1 MTQRAPYGTWQSPI
15 TAAHLAEASLRLG
28 LPTFSAGGVY
38 WLEGRPTEQGRN
50 VLVRREPDGTVSDV
64 TPAGYNVRTR
74 VHEYGGGAYV
84 LDGDTVFFSNFADQR
99 LYRQEPGREPEPIT
113 PEPHRSAAWR
123 YADAVVTPDG
133 TLLLCVRERHDDGEV
148 VNELVAVPSD
158 GSHPPVVL
166 AGGRDFYSSPRLDP
180 TGTRLAWL
188 SWDHPQMPWDG
199 TELWVATLVEGPA
212 LGDPKRVAGSADE
225 SIFQPSWSPQ
235 GDLHFVS
242 DRTGWWNLFRGEDE
256 GAMSLAPME
265 VEFGWPQWTFGMSRY
280 AFLSGGGI
288 VVVYAQGGFDH
299 LAVLEPG
306 GQLQRVDTELSVIA
320 PGIATDGE
328 GLAWVLG
335 GSPTRAPMIAEV
347 RLSDGTVTRLR
358 SSIEL
363 DLDPDYVSVPQPIEF
378 PTEDGLTAHAFYY
391 PPHHPDYQPPPGE
404 LPPLLVLSHGGPTGA
419 TAPEL
424 EPGIQYWTTRG
435 LAVVDVNYG
444 GSTGYGREYRNR
456 LRGRWGIVDVNDCVN
471 AARHLAEQG
480 KADPDRLAIRGGSAG
495 GYCTLAALTFHD
507 TFAAGASYFGVA
519 DLEALARDT
528 HKFESRYLDG
538 LVGPYP
544 ETAAVYRER
553 SPLFHSDRIACP
565 VILFQGLEDRVVP
578 PNQAEGIVAALD
590 ANRIPHAYL
599 TFPEEDHGFRRADS
613 IRRSREAELCF
624 YGRVFGF
631 QPADPLPP
639 VPIQHL
645 A

>member
-15 TAAHLAEASLRLG
+15 TAEHLAEASLRLG
-28 LPTFSAGGVY
+28 PPTFSAGAVY

-50 VLVRREPDGTVSDV
+50 VLVRRAADGTVGDV
-64 TPAGYNVRTR
+64 TPPGYNVRTR

-84 LDGDTVFFSNFADQR
+84 LDGDTVFFANFADQR

-113 PEPHRSAAWR
+113 PEPHPPAAWR

-133 TLLLCVRERHDDGEV
+133 SLLLCVRERHDDRKV

-158 GSHPPVVL
+158 GSHAPVVMT
-166 AGGRDFYSSPRLDP
+166 GGRDFYSSPRLDP
-180 TGTRLAWL
+180 TGNRLAWL

-199 TELWVATLVEGPA
+199 TELWVATLGEGPA
-212 LGDPKRVAGSADE
+212 LVDPKLVAGSADE

-242 DRTGWWNLFRGEDE
+242 DRTGWWNLYRGEDE
-256 GAMSLAPME
+256 AAVPLAPME

-280 AFLSGGGI
+280 AFLSGGRI
-288 VVVYAQGGFDH
+288 VAAYAEGGFDR

-306 GQLQRVDTELSVIA
+306 GELRRIDTELSVIA
-320 PGIATDGE
+320 PGIATDGD
-328 GLAWVLG
+328 GFVWVLG
-335 GSPTRAPMIAEV
+335 GSPTQVAMIAEA
-347 RLSDGTVTRLR
+347 RLSDGTVTPLR

-363 DLDPDYVSVPQPIEF
+363 DLDAEYVSVPQAIEF
-378 PTEDGLTAHAFYY
+378 PTDDGLTAHAFYY
-391 PPHHPDYQPPPGE
+391 PPHHPDYRPPAGE

-471 AARHLAEQG
+471 AARYLAEQG
-480 KADPDRLAIRGGSAG
+480 KADVERLAIRGGSAG

-544 ETAAVYRER
+544 EAADVYRER

-590 ANRIPHAYL
+590 AKGIPHAYL
-599 TFPEEDHGFRRADS
+599 TFPEEDHGFRRAES
-613 IRRSREAELCF
+613 IRRSREAELYF

-631 QPADPLPP
+631 EPADALPP
-639 VPIQHL
+639 VPIEHL
-645 A
+645 D